1 MYPVIPTI
9 ALFFIFF
16 QIQDPIQSRTVSH
29 FDVNVISLALLW
41 SGAVPQAFFF
51 FLLWHC
57 HFWRLQAS
65 CFVGYFGLGLFN
77 SLFMIQF
84 KLNVLAK
91 NNSEMMLCPW
101 CITSRGTCCQF
112 LSFFADWVKGCVC
125 VLNLYRLFVTSW
137 AVTRQAPLSMEFLR
151 QEYWSGLS
159 CPPPGDLSDPRIEA
173 ASLVSP
179 ILACVFFT
187 TAPPGKSLC

>member
-1 MYPVIPTI
+1 MSSLLP
-9 ALFFIFF
+9 
-16 QIQDPIQSRTVSH
+16 S
-29 FDVNVISLALLW
+29 FDLEQFHKS
-41 SGAVPQAFFF
+41 FF
-51 FLLWHC
+51 FLLWHW

-101 CITSRGTCCQF
+101 YITSRGTCCQF
-112 LSFFADWVKGCVC
+112 LCFFADWVKGCVC
-125 VLNLYRLFVTSW
+125 VCVLNLDWLFVTPW

-179 ILACVFFT
+179 ILAGVFFT
-187 TAPPGKSLC
+187 TAPPGKSFG